1 MMLQWITFSEV
12 TLHVYKYSHLP
23 FPPNSSFHVSS
34 ALLLVSLFLA
44 ISSCDYFINDNYKMV
59 YMKAYTFFVLVLLPL
74 SYWDPTIVHG
84 DFQLNLLYVSY
95 AQTYENNDGFLS
107 FQFFS
112 HSFLSL
118 QLHHLVHFIQLNI
131 GNRVPSCS

>member
-1 MMLQWITFSEV
+1 
-12 TLHVYKYSHLP
+12 
-23 FPPNSSFHVSS
+23 
-34 ALLLVSLFLA
+34 
-44 ISSCDYFINDNYKMV
+44 
-59 YMKAYTFFVLVLLPL
+59 MKAYTFFMLVLLPV
-74 SYWDPTIVHG
+74 SYWYPTIVHV

-95 AQTYENNDGFLS
+95 TQSYENNGFLS

-131 GNRVPSCS
+131 GNRVLSLVLNFSEMFLMFCSVK

>member
-1 MMLQWITFSEV
+1 
-12 TLHVYKYSHLP
+12 
-23 FPPNSSFHVSS
+23 
-34 ALLLVSLFLA
+34 
-44 ISSCDYFINDNYKMV
+44 MV

-95 AQTYENNDGFLS
+95 AQSYENNDGFLS